1 MIKKLPWKINSLRVR
16 LTAWYIFLLALT
28 LTLFSSYLYIQLEK
42 SLLAQLDTNLQLTST
57 QTVTN
62 LINSNGHL
70 AFRKTVDS
78 QAMTQHL
85 LEAGFAIRLIDE
97 KGQILDGLGRYEAIP
112 ITLPIQTSFSNLKTS
127 TTTWRVYSQILPD
140 TNNKGEWLQVA
151 ESLEPIYEASEHLLT
166 LMVLGFPLVLVIAE
180 FGGLFLA
187 DRALRPIE
195 RIIRTAGSIGVN
207 DFTQRI
213 GYQGSTDEVR
223 RLAKT
228 LDRMLDRL
236 QLGFEHERR
245 FTADAAHELRT
256 PLTVIKGRIGV
267 TLSRPRTVEEY
278 EQTLQNLEQETD
290 RLIRLTHG
298 LLFLARL
305 DLRSMHPTLLQP
317 VDLSNLLSTL
327 VEQMQPL
334 ASTQHIQ
341 IIAQISPQL
350 FIRGNADYLTNL
362 FLNLIDN
369 ALKYTP
375 SGGTV
380 TVKATQKYQ
389 VVEVQVQD
397 TGAGIEAKHLPFLFD
412 RFYRVEEART
422 RRTGGAGLG
431 LAIAN
436 EITRLHNGK
445 LTVESQVNQG
455 TTFSFTVTSHQS
467 PVTSVFS

>member
-1 MIKKLPWKINSLRVR
+1 MIKQFRLRKHSLRVR

-28 LTLFSSYLYIQLEK
+28 LTLFSSYLYIQLEQ
-42 SLLAQLDTNLQLTST
+42 SLLAQLDTSLQLTST
-57 QTVTN
+57 QTLTN
-62 LINSNGHL
+62 LINSNGHP
-70 AFRKTVDS
+70 AFRKTIDS
-78 QAMTQHL
+78 QAITKHL
-85 LEAGFAIRLIDE
+85 LEVGFAIRLIDE
-97 KGQILDGLGRYEAIP
+97 NGEILDGLGRYQAIP
-112 ITLPIQTSFSNLKTS
+112 TTLPTQTGFSNLTTS

-140 TNNKGEWLQVA
+140 ANNKGEWLQVA

-166 LMVLGFPLVLVIAE
+166 LMLLGFPLVLLIAAL
-180 FGGLFLA
+180 GGLFLA
-187 DRALRPIE
+187 DRALSPIE
-195 RIIRTAGSIGVN
+195 RIIRTAQSIGAN

-236 QLGFEHERR
+236 QSAFEHERR

-267 TLSRPRTVEEY
+267 TLSHPRTVAEY
-278 EQTLQNLEQETD
+278 EQTLQSLEQETD

-305 DLRSMHPTLLQP
+305 DLRQMHPTLLQS

-334 ASTQHIQ
+334 ASTQNIQ
-341 IIAQISPQL
+341 IIAHISPQL
-350 FIRGNADYLTNL
+350 FVQGNADYLTNL
-362 FLNLIDN
+362 LLNLIDN

-380 TVKATQKYQ
+380 TLKATQNDQ
-389 VVEVQVQD
+389 VVEVQVKD
-397 TGAGIEAKHLPFLFD
+397 TGVGIEAKHLPFLFN
-412 RFYRVEEART
+412 RFYRVEEARS

-431 LAIAN
+431 LAIAH

-445 LTVESQVNQG
+445 LTVQSQVNQG
-455 TTFSFTVTSHQS
+455 TTFTLTVNSEQ
-467 PVTSVFS
+467 

>member
-1 MIKKLPWKINSLRVR
+1 MIKKLFLRKHSLRVR

-28 LTLFSSYLYIQLEK
+28 LTLFSSYLYIQLEQ
-42 SLLAQLDTNLQLTST
+42 SLLIQLDTSLQLTST
-57 QTVTN
+57 QTLTN
-62 LINSNGHL
+62 LIKSNGHP
-70 AFRKTVDS
+70 AFRKTIDS
-78 QAMTQHL
+78 QAITKHL
-85 LEAGFAIRLIDE
+85 LEVGFAIRLIDQN
-97 KGQILDGLGRYEAIP
+97 GQIWDGLGRYQAIP
-112 ITLPIQTSFSNLKTS
+112 TTLPTQTGFSNLTAS
-127 TTTWRVYSQILPD
+127 TTTWRVYSQILPIA
-140 TNNKGEWLQVA
+140 NGEGGWLQVA
-151 ESLEPIYEASEHLLT
+151 ESLDPIYQASEHLLT
-166 LMVLGFPLVLVIAE
+166 LMLLGFPLVLLIAAL
-180 FGGLFLA
+180 GGLFLA

-195 RIIRTAGSIGVN
+195 RIISTAQSIGAD

-213 GYQGSTDEVR
+213 GYRGSSDEVR

-236 QLGFEHERR
+236 QSAFEHERR

-267 TLSRPRTVEEY
+267 SLSRPRSVAEY
-278 EQTLQNLEQETD
+278 EQTLQSLEQETD
-290 RLIRLTHG
+290 RLIRLTHA

-305 DLRSMHPTLLQP
+305 DLRQMHPTLLHP
-317 VDLSNLLSTL
+317 VDLSNLLSAL
-327 VEQMQPL
+327 VEQIQPL
-334 ASTQHIQ
+334 ASTQHIE

-380 TVKATQKYQ
+380 TIKATQNSH
-389 VVEVQVQD
+389 VLEVQVQD

-422 RRTGGAGLG
+422 RRTGGTGLG
-431 LAIAN
+431 LAIAH
-436 EITRLHNGK
+436 EITRLHHGK
-445 LTVESQVNQG
+445 LTVKSQVNQG
-455 TTFSFTVTSHQS
+455 TIFTFTVNSN
-467 PVTSVFS
+467 P